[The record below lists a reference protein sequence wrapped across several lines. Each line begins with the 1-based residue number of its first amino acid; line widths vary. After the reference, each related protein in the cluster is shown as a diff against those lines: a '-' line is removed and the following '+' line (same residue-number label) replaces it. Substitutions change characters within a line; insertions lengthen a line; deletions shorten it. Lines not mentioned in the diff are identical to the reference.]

1 VLDHVDKIA
10 QTKVRRYITRID
22 DPTTRPRVAM
32 SMQARQ
38 QVRTRQRQTKSED
51 DARCRERAA
60 LGAALSDDRA
70 PRYTVGQ
77 VASLLGVQPWFLRR
91 LDIMGVVTPTRSGGD
106 QRRYSR
112 ADLERLI
119 DARSLMREG
128 VSVAGV
134 RQVLDLRDRVAA
146 LEVELAEMRER
157 RDGTAGARRSWSER
171 AAGRAAGDHERSEDE
186 GGRS

>member
-1 VLDHVDKIA
+1 M
-10 QTKVRRYITRID
+10 RRRE
-22 DPTTRPRVAM
+22 PQP
-32 SMQARQ
+32 
-38 QVRTRQRQTKSED
+38 EGGD
-51 DARCRERAA
+51 DARRRERAA

-77 VASLLGVQPWFLRR
+77 VTSLLGVQPWFLRR
-91 LDIMGVVTPTRSGGD
+91 LDAMGVVTPTRSGGD
-106 QRRYSR
+106 QRLYSR

-157 RDGTAGARRSWSER
+157 RNGAAASRRAVAEP
-171 AAGRAAGDHERSEDE
+171 AAGRAAGEDERTEDE